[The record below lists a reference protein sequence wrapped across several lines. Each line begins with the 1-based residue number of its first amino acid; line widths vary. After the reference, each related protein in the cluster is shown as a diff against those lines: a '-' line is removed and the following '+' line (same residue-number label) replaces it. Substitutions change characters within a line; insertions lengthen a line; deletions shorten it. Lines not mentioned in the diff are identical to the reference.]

1 MKYSKWIP
9 STRCLQASVCSHLSG
24 EGGNPDEA
32 TQLEGGSHAVGN
44 RQLEA
49 TELEATGK
57 LEATDE
63 LEATVGKEKLEA
75 TAGSHQELAHDS
87 DDGLKSVKC
96 THQARARSPS
106 SLKLAAVL
114 KAVRR
119 SKDGEKSSGG
129 EEQAPARTRRRLRLR
144 NQAGKPKAG
153 AKAAAP
159 KGTWHCQKDSRSTI
173 HSCPLAKRNSI
184 LRAPI

>member
-32 TQLEGGSHAVGN
+32 TQLEGGSHTVGN
-44 RQLEA
+44 PQLEA

-63 LEATVGKEKLEA
+63 LEATVGQEKLEA

-87 DDGLKSVKC
+87 DDSLKSVKP
-96 THQARARSPS
+96 THQARGAH
-106 SLKLAAVL
+106 KTAAML
-114 KAVRR
+114 QKAVRR
-119 SKDGEKSSGG
+119 SQDVEKSSGG
-129 EEQAPARTRRRLRLR
+129 EEQPPARTKRRLRLR

-153 AKAAAP
+153 GKAAAP